1 MIISELHYIIKRF
14 IVRTVNAF
22 IFNLI
27 VISFCLQI
35 SIVYVK
41 SMVPI
46 INYINQMFLQNQYS
60 VVVIKD
66 NSLSKSY

>member
-1 MIISELHYIIKRF
+1 MIISELHNIIKRF

-22 IFNLI
+22 ILNLI
-27 VISFCLQI
+27 VISFYLQI
-35 SIVYVK
+35 SIVHVK

-46 INYINQMFLQNQYS
+46 INYINQMFLQNQHS
-60 VVVIKD
+60 VVVIQD

>member
-1 MIISELHYIIKRF
+1 MIISELHNIIKKF
-14 IVRTVNAF
+14 TVRTVNAF

-27 VISFCLQI
+27 VISFYLQI